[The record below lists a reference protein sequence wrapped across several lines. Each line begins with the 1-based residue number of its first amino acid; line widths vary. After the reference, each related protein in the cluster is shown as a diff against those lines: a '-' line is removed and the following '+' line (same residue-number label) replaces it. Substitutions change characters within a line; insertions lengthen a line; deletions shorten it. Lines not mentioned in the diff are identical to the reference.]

1 MKKKVWILALCIV
14 AALVL
19 MTACGGGSGSGDSDT
34 PATPPAVDETTTPEA
49 TDEPAPAD
57 ETATEAATDDAAA
70 SSEIT
75 VADLAGK
82 DLVLGISTGSSG
94 TSWRD
99 IMIADMETVA
109 NEYKDAGVIK
119 DFKIVNNTTNGDA
132 NEQQQIVRNFIDD
145 PAVNIIMINPNDQ
158 SALDGVIA
166 EAQTAGKLVVVYDAP
181 VSAPKTLQ
189 VTLDHYAWALKNAE
203 FVCSNLEKGNMIDVF
218 GLDGHPANNLRE
230 QAFDD
235 TLAKY
240 PDIKVVGR
248 QSGGWDQTQAK
259 EVAAQFLGSGQ
270 QIDGVLT
277 QDGMAYGCLTAF
289 QDVDKLPKVMFGDP
303 GTAFFKEWKKLRDEK
318 ADFKACAQ
326 ANPPGIGATAM
337 RLALNLA
344 QGKTFKADVLDGTI
358 YYYVVQKFYTD
369 ENFDEAWEV
378 LKDKPDDY
386 LLSEYISQEDAD
398 ALFQ

>member
-1 MKKKVWILALCIV
+1 MIALVSMAGCSGGGDQSEAPAEDAATEEAAPAEEPAEEPAAEPAEEPAEEPAAEPV
-14 AALVL
+14 AA
-19 MTACGGGSGSGDSDT
+19 
-34 PATPPAVDETTTPEA
+34 
-49 TDEPAPAD
+49 AD
-57 ETATEAATDDAAA
+57 L
-70 SSEIT
+70 I
-75 VADLAGK
+75 VPDLAGK

-109 NEYKDAGVIK
+109 NEYKSAGTIK

-145 PAVNIIMINPNDQ
+145 PEVNVIMINPNDQ

-166 EAQTAGKLVVVYDAP
+166 EAQAAGKLVVVYDAP
-181 VSAPKTLQ
+181 VSAADTLQ
-189 VTLDHYAWALKNAE
+189 VTLDHYTWGKKNAE
-203 FVCSNLEKGNMIDVF
+203 FVCSNLGTGNLIDVY

-235 TLAKY
+235 VLKDY

-248 QSGGWDQTQAK
+248 QTGGWDQTQAK
-259 EVAAQFLGSGQ
+259 EVAAQFLASGQ
-270 QIDGVLT
+270 EIDGVLT

-289 QDVDKLPKVMFGDP
+289 MDVDKLPKVMFGDP

-337 RLALNLA
+337 RLAVGLA
-344 QGKTFKADVLDGTI
+344 QGKTFKPDVLDGAI

-369 ENFDEAWEV
+369 ENFDEAWEL
-378 LKDKPDDY
+378 LKDQPDDF
-386 LLSEYISQEDAD
+386 LLSEYLSQEDAD